1 MMRARVGI
9 INVTGYIGVDLARI
23 LLRHPQVEVI
33 CVTGR
38 SAAGERLSDVFPHLQ
53 SSDLVIQAELNTAV
67 DVVFSA
73 MPHKA
78 SAEICAPLVAQG
90 LKVIDVSAD
99 FRLKSRDTYESWYG
113 VTHPCPELLDSAVYG
128 LPELYREQIRGARL
142 VANPGCYPTG
152 ALLALAPA
160 LSSGIVEGDIIVDS
174 KSGVS
179 GAGRSLT
186 LATHYA
192 ECNESVMAYSVGG
205 HRHLPEM
212 LQECRA
218 LSERVSDLL
227 FVPHLIPMSRGIL
240 SVCYARLSAEWA
252 GVGGDVGPRIIE
264 AYRRF
269 YQDSPFVDVVDRPP
283 ATKHVWGS
291 NYCHVFPQFDVRT
304 GRLLV
309 ISATDNLVKGGAGEA
324 VQNMNLMLGFDETS
338 GLEMLPVFP

>member
-1 MMRARVGI
+1 M
-9 INVTGYIGVDLARI
+9 TGYIGVDLARI
-23 LLRHPQVEVI
+23 LLRHPEVDVA

-38 SAAGERLSDVFPHLQ
+38 SAAGKRLSEVFPHLIT
-53 SSDLVIQAELNTAV
+53 SDLVVQAELDTPV

-78 SAEICAPLVAQG
+78 SAEVCAPVVAQG

-99 FRLKSRDTYESWYG
+99 FRLKSRETYESWYG
-113 VTHPCPELLDSAVYG
+113 VAHPCPELLGSAVYG
-128 LPELYREQIRGARL
+128 LPELYREQLVDATL

-160 LSSGIVEGDIIVDS
+160 LTSGMAEGDIIIDS

-186 LATHYA
+186 LTTHYA
-192 ECNESVMAYSVGG
+192 ECNESVMAYAVGG

-212 LQECRA
+212 LQECRV
-218 LSERVSDLL
+218 LSGSVGELL

-240 SVCYARLSAEWA
+240 SVCYMQLSAVWQRR
-252 GVGGDVGPRIIE
+252 GQDVGRSIVD
-264 AYRRF
+264 AYLSF
-269 YQDSPFVDVVDRPP
+269 YDGSPFVRVVEEPP

-291 NYCHVFPQFDVRT
+291 NFCHVFPQFDART

-309 ISATDNLVKGGAGEA
+309 ISAIDNLVKGGAGEA
-324 VQNMNLMLGFDETS
+324 VQNMNLMLGFEETC
-338 GLEMLPVFP
+338 GLETLPMFP